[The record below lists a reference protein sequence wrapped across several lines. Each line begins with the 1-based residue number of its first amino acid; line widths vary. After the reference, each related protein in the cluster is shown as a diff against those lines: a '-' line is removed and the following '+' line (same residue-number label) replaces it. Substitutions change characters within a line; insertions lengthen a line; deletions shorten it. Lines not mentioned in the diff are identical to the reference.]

1 MSSRLGSR
9 LIKVA
14 IGVVA
19 VGLVAVGLIGF
30 AHTKAGRPLLAY
42 MPWAPP
48 GCPMDLDNADP
59 VKVEQFRREQ
69 MSKNQGTTDAKS
81 QPALGFKLGETTK
94 AEVERFVAA
103 QGDRCEQKRQGTV
116 YKCLNVDMNDGG
128 PIVGDLHMQ
137 VDDQG
142 RLVVVDAYR
151 VGADAEATLAFYKQR
166 GVDLDRDVGAATKE
180 RTRTDE
186 ELKENAIQRAFR
198 EYRYRSYSATLSVM
212 NFGRRGLR
220 VREQYQWLPEEPH
233 AMR

>member
-9 LIKVA
+9 WVKLA
-14 IGVVA
+14 IGLAA
-19 VGLVAVGLIGF
+19 VTLLAFGIIGF

-48 GCPMDLDNADP
+48 GCPMNLDNADP

-69 MSKNQGTTDAKS
+69 MTKTQGTTDAKS

-94 AEVERFVAA
+94 AEVDAFVAA

-116 YKCLNVDMNDGG
+116 YKCLNVDLNDGG
-128 PIVGDLHMQ
+128 PIVADLHMQ

-151 VGADAEATLAFYKQR
+151 SADDVDATLAFYKQR
-166 GVDLDRDVGAATKE
+166 GLDLDQDVGAATKE
-180 RTRTDE
+180 GTRTDE
-186 ELKENAIQRAFR
+186 ELKENAIARAFR
-198 EYRYRSYSATLSVM
+198 EYRYRSYSATVSVM
-212 NFGRRGLR
+212 NYGKRGLR
-220 VREQYQWLPEEPH
+220 MREQYQWLPEEAH